1 MQRLARINLEQQ
13 NTAALELFSHYNEI
27 AAILLRHLPPSTAN
41 ILARPEVNGN
51 IVEWYSDLEGQPYLL
66 GNSER
71 DQQIRKQVETLISQR
86 LTAVEKLRAEL
97 MQKGSITTEQ
107 ATLLERV
114 VDAAQH
120 DSIQIYIVNKQPVI
134 IGWGLGKKTIPVPP
148 PVIPEPSKSRW
159 WLWLLPLLLLLLG
172 GLVWWFFFR
181 PEPVQLEPMEPV
193 KIEISKP
200 ELKPEQPKEELKP
213 EPQKLE
219 FIPEPEPEPVKEEP
233 IPEPEP
239 VKEEPKPEPMKEDAK
254 PKPEPVVE
262 KEKKP
267 QKNCRVVKKPTDV
280 PQLAIIFNNASGMRY
295 TLLENAKT
303 VAAFDEHWRIYGVS
317 QDEVNYMYRQ
327 PNRSTAS
334 KKSVAQLI
342 DRIPFAV
349 DIGLVELK
357 SCLSTSTGTPFA
369 TNHGIFTGGQRGHL
383 KAKLKGMNVRENQ
396 VPGTPIYEGLQK
408 ALTLI
413 DGKEREALIVYITEG
428 NNDCT
433 NRDICQ
439 LIRQEKRVRP
449 KLKVNI
455 VSINSPWHHS
465 DCLAK
470 ETGGQII
477 SGDMTSQ
484 AKLTNAI
491 RKSMKSVEQEICE

>member
-1 MQRLARINLEQQ
+1 MQRLARINLDKQ
-13 NTAALELFSHYNEI
+13 NSAAVQLFSHYDEI
-27 AAILLRHLPPSTAN
+27 TTMLLRHLPPSTASM
-41 ILARPEVNGN
+41 LARPEVKGN
-51 IVEWYSDLEGQPYLL
+51 IVEWYSELQGQPYLL

-71 DQQIRKQVETLISQR
+71 DQQARKQAEVLIAQR
-86 LTAVEKLRAEL
+86 LAAVDKLRTEL
-97 MQKGSITTEQ
+97 LQKGAITTEQ
-107 ATLLERV
+107 ASLLEKV

-134 IGWGLGKKTIPVPP
+134 TGWGLGKKPIPVPP
-148 PVIPEPSKSRW
+148 PVVAVPQKSRW

-172 GLVWWFFFR
+172 GLAWWLFFR
-181 PEPVQLEPMEPV
+181 PEPVKEEPTEPV
-193 KIEISKP
+193 KIEIAKP
-200 ELKPEQPKEELKP
+200 EPKPEPPKEEPKP

-219 FIPEPEPEPVKEEP
+219 FIPEPEPVKEEP
-233 IPEPEP
+233 LPEPEP
-239 VKEEPKPEPMKEDAK
+239 VKEEPKPEP
-254 PKPEPVVE
+254 EPV
-262 KEKKP
+262 KEEPKLEPVAEVKKKP

-280 PQLAIIFNNASGMRY
+280 PQMAIIFNNASGMQY
-295 TLLENAKT
+295 TLLESART
-303 VAAFDEHWRIYGVS
+303 VIAFNDRWGMQGVTDEEIK
-317 QDEVNYMYRQ
+317 YMFRQ

-342 DRIPFAV
+342 DRIPAAV

-357 SCLSTSTGTPFA
+357 SCLSTSTATSFA
-369 TNHGIFTGGQRGHL
+369 TNHGIFSGGQRGRL
-383 KAKLKGMNVRENQ
+383 KAKLKNMHVRQ
-396 VPGTPIYEGLQK
+396 HYATGTPIYEGLQK
-408 ALTLI
+408 ALTLV
-413 DGKEREALIVYITEG
+413 DGKEREALIVLITEG
-428 NNDCT
+428 NDDCT
-433 NRDICQ
+433 HRNICQ
-439 LIRQEKRVRP
+439 LIKQEKQARP

-455 VSINSPWHHS
+455 VSINSIVDYT

>member
-1 MQRLARINLEQQ
+1 MQRLARVNLDQQ
-13 NTAALELFSHYNEI
+13 NSAAVELFGHYNEI
-27 AAILLRHLPPSTAN
+27 TAILLRHLPPSTASM
-41 ILARPEVNGN
+41 LARPEVHGEV
-51 IVEWYSDLEGQPYLL
+51 VEWYSELQGQPYLL

-71 DQQIRKQVETLISQR
+71 EQQARKQAEGLISQR
-86 LTAVEKLRAEL
+86 LATVDKLRAEL
-97 MQKGSITTEQ
+97 LQKGSISAEQ
-107 ATLLERV
+107 ATLLERM

-134 IGWGLGKKTIPVPP
+134 TGWGLGKKPIPVPP
-148 PVIPEPSKSRW
+148 PVVPVPSKSLG

-172 GLVWWFFFR
+172 GLAWWLFFR
-181 PEPVQLEPMEPV
+181 PEPVQSQPMEPV
-193 KIEISKP
+193 KVEISKP
-200 ELKPEQPKEELKP
+200 EPPKEEPKP

-239 VKEEPKPEPMKEDAK
+239 VKEEPKPEPVKEETK

-317 QDEVNYMYRQ
+317 QDEINYMYRQ

-342 DRIPFAV
+342 DRIPSAV

-357 SCLSTSTGTPFA
+357 SCLSTSIGTPFA

-383 KAKLKGMNVRENQ
+383 KAKLKGMNVREHQ

-455 VSINSPWHHS
+455 VSINSPWHDS

>member
-1 MQRLARINLEQQ
+1 MQRLARVNLDQQ
-13 NTAALELFSHYNEI
+13 NSAAVELFGHYNEI
-27 AAILLRHLPPSTAN
+27 TAILLRHLPPSTASM
-41 ILARPEVNGN
+41 LARPEVHGEV
-51 IVEWYSDLEGQPYLL
+51 VEWYSELQGQPYLL

-71 DQQIRKQVETLISQR
+71 EQQARKQAEGLISQR
-86 LTAVEKLRAEL
+86 LATVDKLRAEL
-97 MQKGSITTEQ
+97 LQKGSISAEQ
-107 ATLLERV
+107 ATLLERM

-134 IGWGLGKKTIPVPP
+134 TGWGLGKKPIPVPP
-148 PVIPEPSKSRW
+148 PVVPVPSKS
-159 WLWLLPLLLLLLG
+159 LGWLLPLLLLLLG
-172 GLVWWFFFR
+172 GLAWWLFFR
-181 PEPVQLEPMEPV
+181 PEPVQSQPMEPV
-193 KIEISKP
+193 KVEISKP
-200 ELKPEQPKEELKP
+200 EPPKEEPKP

-239 VKEEPKPEPMKEDAK
+239 VKEEPKPEPVKEETK

-317 QDEVNYMYRQ
+317 QDEINYMYRQ

-342 DRIPFAV
+342 DRIPSAV

-357 SCLSTSTGTPFA
+357 SCLSTSIGTPFA

-383 KAKLKGMNVRENQ
+383 KAKLKGMNVREHQ

-455 VSINSPWHHS
+455 VSINSPWHDS

>member
-1 MQRLARINLEQQ
+1 
-13 NTAALELFSHYNEI
+13 
-27 AAILLRHLPPSTAN
+27 
-41 ILARPEVNGN
+41 
-51 IVEWYSDLEGQPYLL
+51 
-66 GNSER
+66 
-71 DQQIRKQVETLISQR
+71 
-86 LTAVEKLRAEL
+86 
-97 MQKGSITTEQ
+97 
-107 ATLLERV
+107 
-114 VDAAQH
+114 
-120 DSIQIYIVNKQPVI
+120 
-134 IGWGLGKKTIPVPP
+134 
-148 PVIPEPSKSRW
+148 
-159 WLWLLPLLLLLLG
+159 
-172 GLVWWFFFR
+172 
-181 PEPVQLEPMEPV
+181 
-193 KIEISKP
+193 
-200 ELKPEQPKEELKP
+200 
-213 EPQKLE
+213 
-219 FIPEPEPEPVKEEP
+219 
-233 IPEPEP
+233 
-239 VKEEPKPEPMKEDAK
+239 
-254 PKPEPVVE
+254 
-262 KEKKP
+262 
-267 QKNCRVVKKPTDV
+267 
-280 PQLAIIFNNASGMRY
+280 MRY

-334 KKSVAQLI
+334 KKSVVQLI
-342 DRIPFAV
+342 DRIPSAV

>member
-1 MQRLARINLEQQ
+1 MQRLARVNLDQQ
-13 NTAALELFSHYNEI
+13 NSAAVELFGHYNEI
-27 AAILLRHLPPSTAN
+27 TAILLRHLPPSTASM
-41 ILARPEVNGN
+41 LARPEVHGEV
-51 IVEWYSDLEGQPYLL
+51 VEWYSELQGQPYLL

-71 DQQIRKQVETLISQR
+71 EQQARKQAEGLISQR
-86 LTAVEKLRAEL
+86 LATVDKLRAEL
-97 MQKGSITTEQ
+97 LQKGSISAEQ
-107 ATLLERV
+107 ATLLERM

-120 DSIQIYIVNKQPVI
+120 DSIQIYIVNKQPVMT
-134 IGWGLGKKTIPVPP
+134 GWGLGKKPIPVPP
-148 PVIPEPSKSRW
+148 PVVPVPSKSLG

-172 GLVWWFFFR
+172 GLAWWLFFR
-181 PEPVQLEPMEPV
+181 PEPVQSQPMEPV
-193 KIEISKP
+193 KVEISKP
-200 ELKPEQPKEELKP
+200 EPPKEEPKP

-239 VKEEPKPEPMKEDAK
+239 VKEEPKPEPVKEETK

-317 QDEVNYMYRQ
+317 QDEINYMYRQ

-342 DRIPFAV
+342 DRIPSAV

-357 SCLSTSTGTPFA
+357 SCLSTSIGTPFA

-383 KAKLKGMNVRENQ
+383 KAKLKGMNVREHQ

-455 VSINSPWHHS
+455 VSINSPWHDS

>member
-1 MQRLARINLEQQ
+1 MQRLARVNLDQQ
-13 NTAALELFSHYNEI
+13 NSAAVELFGHYNEI
-27 AAILLRHLPPSTAN
+27 TAILLRHLPPSTASM
-41 ILARPEVNGN
+41 LARPEVHGEV
-51 IVEWYSDLEGQPYLL
+51 VEWYSELQGQPYLL

-71 DQQIRKQVETLISQR
+71 EQQARKQAEGLISQR
-86 LTAVEKLRAEL
+86 LATVDKLRAEL
-97 MQKGSITTEQ
+97 LQKGSISAEQ
-107 ATLLERV
+107 ATLLERM

-120 DSIQIYIVNKQPVI
+120 DSIQIYIVNKQPVMT
-134 IGWGLGKKTIPVPP
+134 GWGLGKKPIPVPP
-148 PVIPEPSKSRW
+148 PVVPVPSKS
-159 WLWLLPLLLLLLG
+159 LGWLLPLLLLLLG
-172 GLVWWFFFR
+172 GLAWWLFFR
-181 PEPVQLEPMEPV
+181 PEPVQSQPMEPV
-193 KIEISKP
+193 KVEISKP
-200 ELKPEQPKEELKP
+200 EPPKEEPKP

-239 VKEEPKPEPMKEDAK
+239 VKEEPKPEPVKEETK

-317 QDEVNYMYRQ
+317 QDEINYMYRQ

-342 DRIPFAV
+342 DRIPSAV

-357 SCLSTSTGTPFA
+357 SCLSTSIGTPFA

-383 KAKLKGMNVRENQ
+383 KAKLKGMNVREHQ

-455 VSINSPWHHS
+455 VSINSPWHDS